1 MEHDLHKQQDK
12 KWSHDGEVRTKVQL
26 KLSYFLCY
34 RLKFLTQLPTPSSSI
49 CHPIILISFLEFWLF
64 PLHPLSPP
72 LKSQQRKYQHFRVV
86 IIVITSSVSFKSDL
100 YLVFMCVCKK
110 SAFVLP
116 GHFQL
121 QFDGSQLCD
130 VHQHH
135 LRPCHKE
142 VCACTRYHA
151 NQQPAQT
158 LCFRHLKQRMPLVKD
173 THRKFFFLYTNS
185 KTNTEWKEIT
195 AQRNTGH
202 CNSKIPKR
210 TKKMKYSNFWNKN
223 MQ

>member
-1 MEHDLHKQQDK
+1 M
-12 KWSHDGEVRTKVQL
+12 
-26 KLSYFLCY
+26 
-34 RLKFLTQLPTPSSSI
+34 
-49 CHPIILISFLEFWLF
+49 EFWLF
-64 PLHPLSPP
+64 PLHPLS
-72 LKSQQRKYQHFRVV
+72 QQRKYQYFRVV

-121 QFDGSQLCD
+121 QFDGSQLRD

-173 THRKFFFLYTNS
+173 THRKFFLPTQTVKQTQS
-185 KTNTEWKEIT
+185 GKKLQPKEIQVT
-195 AQRNTGH
+195 VIAKFLKGQKRWSIQISGIKICNRCLHCRTPADMSDYLYLKVVVNVWEEDHLLLIPWLTIIWFNPPSDLPSLAAQ
-202 CNSKIPKR
+202 S
-210 TKKMKYSNFWNKN
+210 Y
-223 MQ
+223 

>member
-1 MEHDLHKQQDK
+1 MLQIKISYTAANTQSLNLSSNY
-12 KWSHDGEVRTKVQL
+12 SH
-26 KLSYFLCY
+26 FLFGI
-34 RLKFLTQLPTPSSSI
+34 LVIPT
-49 CHPIILISFLEFWLF
+49 
-64 PLHPLSPP
+64 
-72 LKSQQRKYQHFRVV
+72 
-86 IIVITSSVSFKSDL
+86 
-100 YLVFMCVCKK
+100 VFMCVCKK

-142 VCACTRYHA
+142 VCACTRYRA

-202 CNSKIPKR
+202 CNGKIPKR
-210 TKKMKYSNFWNKN
+210 TKKMKYSNFLNKD
-223 MQ
+223 MQQVFTLLYTCRHVRLPLSQSCGECVGGRPSPLHPMTDYHPIQSSL